1 MVSKDSE
8 LKSHKKQQKEENS
21 ERFREIKDVLRKN
34 QITRGVTPE
43 KLRMILEEL
52 GPTYIKL
59 GQIMSLHSDFLPKAY
74 CDELL
79 KLNSDVTPMPFD
91 DVEDVINHSYGQDWR
106 ELFQFIEEAPLG
118 SASIAQVHRARLKNG
133 EEVIIKVERK
143 GIYDT
148 MARDIGLLH
157 RLVKLIPPVG
167 DFKNLVDL
175 DMVLDEL
182 WSVAQEEMD
191 FLKEAANMDE
201 FSRNN
206 ASVQYVTTPKLYH
219 EYSTGHV
226 LVMEYIDGYSLDDVE
241 SLQNAGYD
249 MDEIGTKFVNNF
261 IKQVMDDGFF
271 HADPH
276 PGNVKIRDG
285 KIVWIDMGMMGRL
298 SEKDRHTMI
307 KGIRGIALHDISM
320 VENSVLEIGE
330 FRGKPDRERLYQDL
344 KKFIADYGTTSMG
357 SLDVAA
363 AIAGLVEIMKQNR
376 ISLPHGVSMLCRGL
390 THIQGVLAVISPDI
404 NMMQIAV
411 NRYTEDFL
419 KNINWKSEFQKQ
431 ARIVYRSVNKGVEI
445 PGLVT
450 DILKEHLEGQS
461 VVNIDLHS
469 SEDLTNVISAAIRN
483 IVVGLCVA
491 ALLIASSVICTT
503 DMTPKILGIP
513 ALGFAGYAFAMVVS
527 IFLTVRYLWSKRK
540 KKIKNNYSCSFIQLI
555 FIIHMTLK
563 KFGICKSE
571 FF

>member
-133 EEVIIKVERK
+133 EAVIIKVERK

-431 ARIVYRSVNKGVEI
+431 ARTVYRSVNKGVEI

-469 SEDLTNVISAAIRN
+469 SEDLTNIISAAIRN
-483 IVVGLCVA
+483 IVVGVCVA

-513 ALGFAGYAFAMVVS
+513 VLGFAGYAFAMVVS

-540 KKIKNNYSCSFIQLI
+540 KRK
-555 FIIHMTLK
+555 
-563 KFGICKSE
+563 
-571 FF
+571 

>member
-21 ERFREIKDVLRKN
+21 ERFREIKNVLRKN
-34 QITRGVTPE
+34 EITRGVTPE
-43 KLRMILEEL
+43 KLRVILEEL

-226 LVMEYIDGYSLDDVE
+226 LVMEYIDGYPLDDVE

-298 SEKDRHTMI
+298 SEKDRRTMI

-419 KNINWKSEFQKQ
+419 KNINWKSELQKQ
-431 ARIVYRSVNKGVEI
+431 ARTVYRSVNKGVEI

-461 VVNIDLHS
+461 VINIDLHS

-540 KKIKNNYSCSFIQLI
+540 KRK
-555 FIIHMTLK
+555 
-563 KFGICKSE
+563 
-571 FF
+571 

>member
-513 ALGFAGYAFAMVVS
+513 ALGFAGYAFAMVLS

-540 KKIKNNYSCSFIQLI
+540 KRK
-555 FIIHMTLK
+555 
-563 KFGICKSE
+563 
-571 FF
+571 

>member
-298 SEKDRHTMI
+298 SEKDSHTMI

-431 ARIVYRSVNKGVEI
+431 ARIVYRSVNKGAEI

-540 KKIKNNYSCSFIQLI
+540 KRK
-555 FIIHMTLK
+555 
-563 KFGICKSE
+563 
-571 FF
+571 

>member
-175 DMVLDEL
+175 DMVLDVL

-540 KKIKNNYSCSFIQLI
+540 KRK
-555 FIIHMTLK
+555 
-563 KFGICKSE
+563 
-571 FF
+571 

>member
-261 IKQVMDDGFF
+261 IKQVMDDGLF

-540 KKIKNNYSCSFIQLI
+540 KRK
-555 FIIHMTLK
+555 
-563 KFGICKSE
+563 
-571 FF
+571 

>member
-285 KIVWIDMGMMGRL
+285 KIVWIDMVMMGRL

-540 KKIKNNYSCSFIQLI
+540 KRK
-555 FIIHMTLK
+555 
-563 KFGICKSE
+563 
-571 FF
+571 

>member
-219 EYSTGHV
+219 EYSTGQV

-431 ARIVYRSVNKGVEI
+431 ARIVYRSVNKGAEI

-469 SEDLTNVISAAIRN
+469 PEDLTNVISAAIRN

-540 KKIKNNYSCSFIQLI
+540 KRK
-555 FIIHMTLK
+555 
-563 KFGICKSE
+563 
-571 FF
+571 

>member
-241 SLQNAGYD
+241 SLKNAGYD

-540 KKIKNNYSCSFIQLI
+540 KRK
-555 FIIHMTLK
+555 
-563 KFGICKSE
+563 
-571 FF
+571 

>member
-43 KLRMILEEL
+43 KLRMIPEEL

-431 ARIVYRSVNKGVEI
+431 ARIVYRSVNKGAEI

-540 KKIKNNYSCSFIQLI
+540 KRK
-555 FIIHMTLK
+555 
-563 KFGICKSE
+563 
-571 FF
+571 

>member
-261 IKQVMDDGFF
+261 IKQVMDDEFF

-540 KKIKNNYSCSFIQLI
+540 KRK
-555 FIIHMTLK
+555 
-563 KFGICKSE
+563 
-571 FF
+571 

>member
-249 MDEIGTKFVNNF
+249 MDDIGTKFVNNF

-540 KKIKNNYSCSFIQLI
+540 KRK
-555 FIIHMTLK
+555 
-563 KFGICKSE
+563 
-571 FF
+571 

>member
-469 SEDLTNVISAAIRN
+469 SEDLTNVISVAIRN

-540 KKIKNNYSCSFIQLI
+540 KRK
-555 FIIHMTLK
+555 
-563 KFGICKSE
+563 
-571 FF
+571 

>member
-59 GQIMSLHSDFLPKAY
+59 GQIMSLHSEFLPKAY

-344 KKFIADYGTTSMG
+344 KKFIADYGTTSMV

-404 NMMQIAV
+404 YMMQIAV

-540 KKIKNNYSCSFIQLI
+540 KRK
-555 FIIHMTLK
+555 
-563 KFGICKSE
+563 
-571 FF
+571 

>member
-118 SASIAQVHRARLKNG
+118 SASIAQVHRARLQNG

-540 KKIKNNYSCSFIQLI
+540 KRK
-555 FIIHMTLK
+555 
-563 KFGICKSE
+563 
-571 FF
+571 

>member
-59 GQIMSLHSDFLPKAY
+59 GQIMSLHSEFLPKAY

-540 KKIKNNYSCSFIQLI
+540 KRK
-555 FIIHMTLK
+555 
-563 KFGICKSE
+563 
-571 FF
+571 

>member
-21 ERFREIKDVLRKN
+21 ERFREIKNVLRKN

-540 KKIKNNYSCSFIQLI
+540 KRK
-555 FIIHMTLK
+555 
-563 KFGICKSE
+563 
-571 FF
+571 

>member
-206 ASVQYVTTPKLYH
+206 ASVQYVTTPKFYH

-469 SEDLTNVISAAIRN
+469 SEDLINVISAAIRN

-540 KKIKNNYSCSFIQLI
+540 KRK
-555 FIIHMTLK
+555 
-563 KFGICKSE
+563 
-571 FF
+571 

>member
-390 THIQGVLAVISPDI
+390 GLTHIQGVLAVISPDI

-540 KKIKNNYSCSFIQLI
+540 KRK
-555 FIIHMTLK
+555 
-563 KFGICKSE
+563 
-571 FF
+571 

>member
-133 EEVIIKVERK
+133 EEVILKVERK

-469 SEDLTNVISAAIRN
+469 SEDLINVISAAIRN

-540 KKIKNNYSCSFIQLI
+540 KRK
-555 FIIHMTLK
+555 
-563 KFGICKSE
+563 
-571 FF
+571 

>member
-285 KIVWIDMGMMGRL
+285 KIVGIDMGMMGRL

-540 KKIKNNYSCSFIQLI
+540 KRK
-555 FIIHMTLK
+555 
-563 KFGICKSE
+563 
-571 FF
+571 

>member
-320 VENSVLEIGE
+320 VENSVLKIGE

-540 KKIKNNYSCSFIQLI
+540 KRK
-555 FIIHMTLK
+555 
-563 KFGICKSE
+563 
-571 FF
+571 

>member
-8 LKSHKKQQKEENS
+8 LKSHKKQQKEENL

-540 KKIKNNYSCSFIQLI
+540 KRK
-555 FIIHMTLK
+555 
-563 KFGICKSE
+563 
-571 FF
+571 

>member
-133 EEVIIKVERK
+133 EAVIIKVERK

-483 IVVGLCVA
+483 IVVGICVA

-513 ALGFAGYAFAMVVS
+513 VLGFAGYAFAMVVS

-540 KKIKNNYSCSFIQLI
+540 KRK
-555 FIIHMTLK
+555 
-563 KFGICKSE
+563 
-571 FF
+571 

>member
-21 ERFREIKDVLRKN
+21 ERCREIKDVLRKN

-431 ARIVYRSVNKGVEI
+431 ARIVYRSVNKGAEI

-540 KKIKNNYSCSFIQLI
+540 KRK
-555 FIIHMTLK
+555 
-563 KFGICKSE
+563 
-571 FF
+571 

>member
-1 MVSKDSE
+1 MVSKDGE

-540 KKIKNNYSCSFIQLI
+540 KRK
-555 FIIHMTLK
+555 
-563 KFGICKSE
+563 
-571 FF
+571 

>member
-469 SEDLTNVISAAIRN
+469 SEDLINVISAAIRN

-540 KKIKNNYSCSFIQLI
+540 KRK
-555 FIIHMTLK
+555 
-563 KFGICKSE
+563 
-571 FF
+571 

>member
-79 KLNSDVTPMPFD
+79 KLNSDVTPMPCD

-540 KKIKNNYSCSFIQLI
+540 KRK
-555 FIIHMTLK
+555 
-563 KFGICKSE
+563 
-571 FF
+571 

>member
-1 MVSKDSE
+1 MVSKDRE

-21 ERFREIKDVLRKN
+21 ERFREIKNVLRKN
-34 QITRGVTPE
+34 EITRGVTPE
-43 KLRMILEEL
+43 KLRVILEEL

-106 ELFQFIEEAPLG
+106 ELFQFIEKAPLG

-483 IVVGLCVA
+483 IVVGVCVA

-513 ALGFAGYAFAMVVS
+513 VLGFAGYAFAMVVS

-540 KKIKNNYSCSFIQLI
+540 KRK
-555 FIIHMTLK
+555 
-563 KFGICKSE
+563 
-571 FF
+571 

>member
-445 PGLVT
+445 PVLVT

-540 KKIKNNYSCSFIQLI
+540 KRK
-555 FIIHMTLK
+555 
-563 KFGICKSE
+563 
-571 FF
+571 

>member
-276 PGNVKIRDG
+276 PGTVKIRDG

-540 KKIKNNYSCSFIQLI
+540 KRK
-555 FIIHMTLK
+555 
-563 KFGICKSE
+563 
-571 FF
+571 

>member
-21 ERFREIKDVLRKN
+21 ERFREIKNVLRKN

-43 KLRMILEEL
+43 KLRVILEEL

-106 ELFQFIEEAPLG
+106 ELFQFIEKAPLG

-298 SEKDRHTMI
+298 SEKDRRTMI

-344 KKFIADYGTTSMG
+344 KKFIADYGATSMG

-419 KNINWKSEFQKQ
+419 KNINWKSELQKQ
-431 ARIVYRSVNKGVEI
+431 ARTVYRSVNKGVEI

-461 VVNIDLHS
+461 VINIDLHS

-540 KKIKNNYSCSFIQLI
+540 KRK
-555 FIIHMTLK
+555 
-563 KFGICKSE
+563 
-571 FF
+571 

>member
-118 SASIAQVHRARLKNG
+118 SASIAQVHRVRLKNG

-540 KKIKNNYSCSFIQLI
+540 KRK
-555 FIIHMTLK
+555 
-563 KFGICKSE
+563 
-571 FF
+571 

>member
-390 THIQGVLAVISPDI
+390 THIQGVLAVISPDS

-513 ALGFAGYAFAMVVS
+513 APGFAGYAFAMVVS

-540 KKIKNNYSCSFIQLI
+540 KRK
-555 FIIHMTLK
+555 
-563 KFGICKSE
+563 
-571 FF
+571 

>member
-298 SEKDRHTMI
+298 SEKDRRTMI

-320 VENSVLEIGE
+320 VEDSVLEIGE

-540 KKIKNNYSCSFIQLI
+540 KRK
-555 FIIHMTLK
+555 
-563 KFGICKSE
+563 
-571 FF
+571 

>member
-1 MVSKDSE
+1 MVSKDRE

-540 KKIKNNYSCSFIQLI
+540 KRK
-555 FIIHMTLK
+555 
-563 KFGICKSE
+563 
-571 FF
+571 

>member
-148 MARDIGLLH
+148 VARDIGLLH

-540 KKIKNNYSCSFIQLI
+540 KRK
-555 FIIHMTLK
+555 
-563 KFGICKSE
+563 
-571 FF
+571 

>member
-219 EYSTGHV
+219 EYSTGQV

-431 ARIVYRSVNKGVEI
+431 ARIVYRSVNKGAEI

-540 KKIKNNYSCSFIQLI
+540 KRK
-555 FIIHMTLK
+555 
-563 KFGICKSE
+563 
-571 FF
+571 